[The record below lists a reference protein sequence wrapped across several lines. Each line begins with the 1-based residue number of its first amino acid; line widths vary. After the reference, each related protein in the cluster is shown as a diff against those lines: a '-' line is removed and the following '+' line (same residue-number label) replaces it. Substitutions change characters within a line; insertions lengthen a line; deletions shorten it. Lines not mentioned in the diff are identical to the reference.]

1 MSMAAGDYAFYEA
14 NELNQYTAISGSEA
28 EADFSFTPVFDVDG
42 NQTTIKTETGIWT
55 AVYNAEKRPVSFTNE
70 ATGTVV
76 TCAYDSMGRRSFKQV
91 TVNGTVKLHQRY
103 LYRGYLQI
111 ACIDLTR
118 SHHPALWF
126 ITWDPTLTVA
136 TRPLAIQK
144 DGTWYTYGFDIN
156 KNVCEVFGTTGHII
170 NAYSYTPFGKAT
182 SSGPLTQPIQWSSE
196 FHDEELVLVYYNY
209 RYYNPIQGNWLQR
222 DRIYTNL
229 HNEYIYTNSPLF
241 KYDVL
246 GLMVGD
252 PGCHLKSPT
261 CGYSPETNDA
271 SRDVCLLALALVAI
285 RGALV
290 AIRGAITRIPR
301 STKMQLFAKNGS
313 ISVIEGRVIDAIL
326 FDEDTDIS
334 DDLSSFI
341 IGGLFPYH
349 SYLRKKEVKKAGK
362 TLYDYIVNASGSMN
376 LKCES
381 LRRQAAEN
389 VAKLGN
395 RLKKDSIPIILDVNK
410 RAEHFMFTWFSERA
424 IANRINTIKNS
435 HKQINSNG
443 SDIIESTVNTI
454 TNAYNSTENFV
465 TNVYTAAE
473 EVIVDT
479 YDATKK
485 FVAESYNRA
494 EEIVTNGLKST
505 KTATSN
511 GYNAAKSWISSWF

>member
-1 MSMAAGDYAFYEA
+1 
-14 NELNQYTAISGSEA
+14 
-28 EADFSFTPVFDVDG
+28 
-42 NQTTIKTETGIWT
+42 
-55 AVYNAEKRPVSFTNE
+55 
-70 ATGTVV
+70 
-76 TCAYDSMGRRSFKQV
+76 
-91 TVNGTVKLHQRY
+91 
-103 LYRGYLQI
+103 
-111 ACIDLTR
+111 
-118 SHHPALWF
+118 
-126 ITWDPTLTVA
+126 
-136 TRPLAIQK
+136 
-144 DGTWYTYGFDIN
+144 
-156 KNVCEVFGTTGHII
+156 
-170 NAYSYTPFGKAT
+170 
-182 SSGPLTQPIQWSSE
+182 
-196 FHDEELVLVYYNY
+196 
-209 RYYNPIQGNWLQR
+209 
-222 DRIYTNL
+222 
-229 HNEYIYTNSPLF
+229 
-241 KYDVL
+241 
-246 GLMVGD
+246 MVGD

-261 CGYSPETNDA
+261 CGYSPETNDT